1 MSWSSEPY
9 FPARCLVSVLSFSCW
24 LLSFNTPSR
33 PADNC
38 RMTNSFRI
46 KFCNIFDRSGVLSV
60 MWDASRSLLWR
71 TFLFLSSDVSE
82 WQWWSLCCCCCRG
95 VSLYISF
102 SFLFFLLFKTQLMF
116 SIVTKKKGFFF
127 SFNYLVCTLVIS
139 SMMSHIYMVSFCVFP
154 VKCHLCV
161 EFVGWHQNVPQTER
175 QIICCRRWRDI
186 YLQPRCRKPRVN
198 CIY

>member
-46 KFCNIFDRSGVLSV
+46 KFCNVFDRSGVLSV
-60 MWDASRSLLWR
+60 ICETPLVLCSEGRFCFWAQTSQNDSDGLCAAAAAAGFLSPSA
-71 TFLFLSSDVSE
+71 FLFF
-82 WQWWSLCCCCCRG
+82 
-95 VSLYISF
+95 SF
-102 SFLFFLLFKTQLMF
+102 SFLKHNSCFRLFQRKN
-116 SIVTKKKGFFF
+116 VFFF

-139 SMMSHIYMVSFCVFP
+139 SMMSHIY
-154 VKCHLCV
+154 
-161 EFVGWHQNVPQTER
+161 
-175 QIICCRRWRDI
+175 
-186 YLQPRCRKPRVN
+186 
-198 CIY
+198 

>member
-9 FPARCLVSVLSFSCW
+9 FPARCLVSILSFSCW

-38 RMTNSFRI
+38 RMTNSFRK
-46 KFCNIFDRSGVLSV
+46 KFCNIFDRSRVLSV

-102 SFLFFLLFKTQLMF
+102 SFLFFLLFKTQLML
-116 SIVTKKKGFFF
+116 SIVPKKKRFFF
-127 SFNYLVCTLVIS
+127 QLQLSCLHARYQQHDVSHLLGFILCISCEVSPVC
-139 SMMSHIYMVSFCVFP
+139 
-154 VKCHLCV
+154 
-161 EFVGWHQNVPQTER
+161 W
-175 QIICCRRWRDI
+175 ICWLTSECPTD
-186 YLQPRCRKPRVN
+186 RKTDHML
-198 CIY
+198 